1 MTEEDVK
8 IHHRLIE
15 KLKKQQMG
23 GMTNYHD
30 YVYSIKLK
38 SLNNVEL
45 IKYCLEVEEML
56 RNTLTP
62 VENPGWYGTFTT
74 ANHHAYNFLTF
85 PNIEVNKLY
94 KEISKYASYLLK
106 DNVYM
111 IKSWVNIYRKG
122 EKVDWHDHWPAPKK
136 VWHGFYCVRVGDSY
150 TEYKIP
156 KVEDVIKINSEE
168 GLLVIGK
175 SENDKH
181 RSSPWTEIDRPR
193 ITIAFDIVPVESIEN
208 KLQPNHFIPIC

>member
-1 MTEEDVK
+1 MTTRK
-8 IHHRLIE
+8 IE
-15 KLKKQQMG
+15 KTARNWEKFKKQQIG
-23 GMTNYHD
+23 SMTNYHD

-38 SLNNVEL
+38 SLNNMEL

-56 RNTLTP
+56 RNTLKP
-62 VENPGWYGTFTT
+62 IENPGWYGTFTT
-74 ANHHAYNFLTF
+74 ANHDSYNFLTF
-85 PNIEVNKLY
+85 PNVEVNKLY
-94 KEISKYASYLLK
+94 KEISKYASYLLEDK
-106 DNVYM
+106 VYM
-111 IKSWVNIYRKG
+111 IKSWVNIYRKD

-136 VWHGFYCVRVGDSY
+136 VWHGFYCVQVGDSY

-156 KVEDVIKINSEE
+156 KVEDVIKINSKE

-181 RSSPWTEIDRPR
+181 RSSRWTEIDRPR
-193 ITIAFDIVPVESIEN
+193 ITIAFDIVPVDSIEN